1 MGSVRCHHFIITSS
15 QCFAIDI
22 LINTITHQYNFKLS
36 LIIGL
41 MAPSGRRRA
50 GRTLR
55 RTRCISNVDGSN
67 STRFISSNEP
77 LQAIGENAVV
87 DRAADDALDVAKSL
101 RLGLPYT
108 TQASWSPRKIS
119 KKTKSFK
126 RLRCSTA
133 FKARKKR
140 KERLETLLD
149 ELETQVQEKC
159 DEVVADAERRAQE
172 LMMELKV
179 QLLFLPEAVRQL
191 PWKTFVEDFDGDF
204 QNAIHGLSQSQ
215 KSMQASPLL
224 SRSSV
229 NRYDIVAA
237 TPSSVDDHDISERQ
251 DEAFLRDHDTWKRR
265 MSAFLT
271 PMDQRRIGK
280 VPSTVLRTARK
291 GETIFSARG
300 SPIVSSTVANAK
312 APVGSLIATFE
323 KGLEPTSCCI
333 QLDSERVL
341 DLSRPEKLSAK
352 SRGEA
357 TSKLKALQA
366 KVAQIL
372 LQINPS
378 SVQSG
383 TSAAKYTH
391 TESRQLG

>member
-1 MGSVRCHHFIITSS
+1 
-15 QCFAIDI
+15 
-22 LINTITHQYNFKLS
+22 
-36 LIIGL
+36 

-108 TQASWSPRKIS
+108 TQA
-119 KKTKSFK
+119 T
-126 RLRCSTA
+126 

-149 ELETQVQEKC
+149 ELETQGADDTYEKC